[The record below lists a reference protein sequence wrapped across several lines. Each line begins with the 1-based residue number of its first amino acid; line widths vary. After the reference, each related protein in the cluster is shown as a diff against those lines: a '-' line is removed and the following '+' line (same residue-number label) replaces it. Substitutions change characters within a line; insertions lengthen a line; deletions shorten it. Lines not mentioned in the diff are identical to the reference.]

1 MKKKLFSFL
10 VLTLV
15 LVSCK
20 NYDDE
25 FDVLNA
31 SIASLQS
38 QVTSLSTLQSNLS
51 NIQNTIN
58 SLQTTL
64 DGRGVDLS
72 AILIEITSLQTDLNA
87 LTADFS
93 EADLAALQENLDLL
107 QADVDEILES
117 QNVDSLI
124 LNLSGLDELG
134 VDFVYEGWLIVNGSP
149 VSTGTFSSVSFP
161 QSFTVNKS
169 DLELAVKFVLTIEPA
184 VDSDPA
190 PSATKYLVGDFSGDT
205 AAITTGIVGDF
216 NSSWGKAF
224 LRTPTDEVPGS
235 ANNGNDENGIWFGT
249 PGAPPTAGLGL
260 PELPEGWKYE
270 GWVVVEGLGPVTTGT
285 FTSLTTADDS
295 NAFSG
300 TENNAGPPVPGED
313 FFLNAP
319 TGFTF
324 PLDVRGRTAVIS
336 IEPYPDNSP
345 APFTMKPLV
354 GAVGQ
359 EIAPAT
365 HNLGLNLAS
374 FPTGI
379 VSR

>member
-1 MKKKLFSFL
+1 MKKVLFSFL
-10 VLTLV
+10 VITLV
-15 LVSCK
+15 ITSCK

-25 FDVLNA
+25 FDALNA
-31 SIASLQS
+31 SITTLQS
-38 QVTSLSTLQSNLS
+38 QVSSLATLQADLST
-51 NIQNTIN
+51 IQNTVN

-64 DGRGVDLS
+64 DGTDVGLTN
-72 AILIEITSLQTDLNA
+72 ILAKISSLQTDLNA

-93 EADLAALQENLDLL
+93 EADLVMLQENLSLL
-107 QADVDEILES
+107 QADVDEILKS

-124 LNLSGLDELG
+124 LNLTGLDELG
-134 VDFVYEGWLIVNGSP
+134 DDFVYEGWLIVNGSP
-149 VSTGTFSSVSFP
+149 VSTGTFSSVNFP

-169 DLELAVKFVLTIEPA
+169 NLELAVKFVLTIEPA
-184 VDSDPA
+184 VDPDSA
-190 PSATKYLVGDFSGDT
+190 PSETKYMVGDFSGNT
-205 AAITTGIVGDF
+205 ASVNTTIVGDF
-216 NSSWGKAF
+216 SSSWGKAF

-235 ANNGNDENGIWFGT
+235 TNNGNDENGIWFGT
-249 PGAPPTAGLGL
+249 PGAPPTAGFGL
-260 PELPEGWKYE
+260 PELPAGWKYE
-270 GWVVVEGLGPVTTGT
+270 GWVVVEGIGPVTTGT
-285 FTSLTTADDS
+285 FTSFTTADDS
-295 NAFSG
+295 NGFSG

-359 EIAPAT
+359 ETAPVT
-365 HNLGLNLAS
+365 HDLGLNLAS
-374 FPTGI
+374 LPTGT